1 MKKIIIL
8 SLFFLI
14 TLNCSKNKV
23 TNTHGIRSIET
34 KYDIIQINKSNKND
48 VRNIMGPPSSTSDF
62 DDKWIYIERKVNSQ
76 SIYKLGKK
84 KISANNVLIAEF
96 NDRGVLIS
104 KDLLNIDDMNEILS
118 DNKKTENIT
127 EM

>member
-1 MKKIIIL
+1 
-8 SLFFLI
+8 
-14 TLNCSKNKV
+14 
-23 TNTHGIRSIET
+23 
-34 KYDIIQINKSNKND
+34 
-48 VRNIMGPPSSTSDF
+48 MGPPSSTSDF

-118 DNKKTENIT
+118 DNKKTEKKFDQNNMVYDIFST
-127 EM
+127 LREKINAGTRKK